1 MKGIK
6 SKVRQVPKTK
16 VRKTSTCPQCH
27 KIFEPSD
34 VTEDVWSLDG
44 YKRSLAKVMRC
55 PNCHQAIWAEMPNEK
70 TKKRTTKLD
79 LPERYKNFPI
89 TIAKSND
96 PIYKG
101 GLTGYSIHKSPE
113 STNTSPKSSDGD
125 EHKKTNSEKKKLN
138 THWLDA
144 QKTPEAE
151 KVLRLLKWLDQ
162 SKDLK

>member
-1 MKGIK
+1 MSKESRK
-6 SKVRQVPKTK
+6 ESLKKRKVRQVPKTK

-44 YKRSLAKVMRC
+44 YKRTLAKVMRC
-55 PNCHQAIWAEMPNEK
+55 PNCHQAIWAEMPHEK
-70 TKKRTTKLD
+70 TKKRTTKLE

-101 GLTGYSIHKSPE
+101 GLTGYSFQESPA
-113 STNTSPKSSDGD
+113 STSASPKSLDGD
-125 EHKKTNSEKKKLN
+125 EHEKKLI
-138 THWLDA
+138 
-144 QKTPEAE
+144 Q
-151 KVLRLLKWLDQ
+151 RRR
-162 SKDLK
+162 S